1 MTKDRNGD
9 RERAEREKNER
20 VLHTRVP
27 ERLEA
32 ELKERAESL
41 GVSVS
46 NLVRN
51 VLNNAFGLVED
62 IVVDSARIAYSA
74 RTGLRTPAAPAAP
87 AEAEV
92 VGWQEMVM
100 NKNAVC
106 DRCNA
111 ILPRGGDAAI
121 AIVDG
126 NGPRPIVCPGCLEE
140 IRHGR

>member
-1 MTKDRNGD
+1 MSKDRD
-9 RERAEREKNER
+9 RERERNER

-62 IVVDSARIAYSA
+62 IVVDSARIAQSA
-74 RTGLRTPAAPAAP
+74 RTGIRSTAAAAAAPASDEP
-87 AEAEV
+87 DV

-106 DRCNA
+106 ERCNA
-111 ILPRGGDAAI
+111 ILPRGAAAAI

-126 NGPRPIVCPGCLEE
+126 AGPRSIVCPGCLKE
-140 IRHGR
+140 ICDGR

>member
-1 MTKDRNGD
+1 MHHVVTQEGARPMSKDRD
-9 RERAEREKNER
+9 RERERNER

-62 IVVDSARIAYSA
+62 IVVDSARIAHSA
-74 RTGLRTPAAPAAP
+74 RTGLRTTAAAA
-87 AEAEV
+87 AATSDEV
-92 VGWQEMVM
+92 VGWQEM
-100 NKNAVC
+100 
-106 DRCNA
+106 
-111 ILPRGGDAAI
+111 
-121 AIVDG
+121 
-126 NGPRPIVCPGCLEE
+126 
-140 IRHGR
+140 